1 MVIVFRSNPNFNEN
15 WGICVKIERIYVSV
29 RYFISTFVSQMHTS
43 QARLPRFPVTRPPK
57 PIAHNEPDM
66 TIDRPISKRPKKNR
80 AKVAPKNAHT
90 EFRRFYDRGDI
101 PVRLVHT
108 SFKNAIAWSVDPAVL
123 DYQHYLP
130 LFFDGLREKEE
141 PYRFFARKGTWELLK
156 HGGTRVLQ
164 VIPQVV
170 IPLKKALDTRDMEI
184 LPVALRTLQKL
195 VRSSDLAG
203 EALIPFYRQLLPVLN
218 EFLLFNKNLGD
229 QIEYGQWKKM
239 NIGDL
244 ILETLEVLELNGGP
258 DAFINI
264 QYMVPTYQSAKTP
277 GDDE

>member
-1 MVIVFRSNPNFNEN
+1 M
-15 WGICVKIERIYVSV
+15 SV
-29 RYFISTFVSQMHTS
+29 EPK
-43 QARLPRFPVTRPPK
+43 LPRFPVTRPP
-57 PIAHNEPDM
+57 
-66 TIDRPISKRPKKNR
+66 RPVIHEEENAVARSPVQKRPKKSR
-80 AKVAPKNAHT
+80 AKVAPTNAHT

-184 LPVALRTLQKL
+184 LPVALRTMQKL
-195 VRSSDLAG
+195 VKSSDLAG

-229 QIEYGQWKKM
+229 RIEYGQRKKN

-244 ILETLEVLELNGGP
+244 ILETLECLELNGGP

-277 GDDE
+277 GDEE

>member
-1 MVIVFRSNPNFNEN
+1 MCGYLYVITSL
-15 WGICVKIERIYVSV
+15 
-29 RYFISTFVSQMHTS
+29 QMMT
-43 QARLPRFPVTRPPK
+43 QPKLPRFPVTRPPK
-57 PIAHNEPDM
+57 PVIHDDPYGLM
-66 TIDRPISKRPKKNR
+66 KGPPQKRKRMKRTRNVPMNM
-80 AKVAPKNAHT
+80 HT

-108 SFKNAIAWSVDPAVL
+108 SFKNAIAWSVDPSVL

-141 PYRFFARKGTWELLK
+141 PYRFFAKKGTWELLK

-164 VIPQVV
+164 CIPQVV
-170 IPLKKALDTRDMEI
+170 IPLKKALDTRDMAI
-184 LPVALRTLQKL
+184 LPTALRTLQKL
-195 VRSSDLAG
+195 AKSSDLAG

-218 EFLLFNKNLGD
+218 EFLLRNKNLGD
-229 QIEYGQWKKM
+229 IIEYGQWKKL

-244 ILETLEVLELNGGP
+244 ILETLEVLEMTGGP
-258 DAFINI
+258 EAFINI

>member
-1 MVIVFRSNPNFNEN
+1 MSR
-15 WGICVKIERIYVSV
+15 GL
-29 RYFISTFVSQMHTS
+29 
-43 QARLPRFPVTRPPK
+43 LPRFPITRPPK
-57 PIAHNEPDM
+57 PVIHEDPNAVV
-66 TIDRPISKRPKKNR
+66 PIKRPHRRPR
-80 AKVAPKNAHT
+80 AKIAPKNAHT

-108 SFKNAIAWSVDPAVL
+108 AFKNTIAWTVDPAVL

-141 PYRFFARKGTWELLK
+141 PYRFFARKGTWALLK

-170 IPLKKALDTRDMEI
+170 VPLKKALDTRDITI
-184 LPVALRTLQKL
+184 LPTCLRTLQKL
-195 VRSSDLAG
+195 VKSSDLAG

-218 EFLLFNKNLGD
+218 EFVLANL
-229 QIEYGQWKKM
+229 

-244 ILETLEVLELNGGP
+244 IEYGQRKRLNIGDLINDTLEVLELNGGP
-258 DAFINI
+258 EAFINI
-264 QYMVPTYQSAKTP
+264 QYMIPTYQTARIP
-277 GDDE
+277 GEDE

>member
-1 MVIVFRSNPNFNEN
+1 M
-15 WGICVKIERIYVSV
+15 
-29 RYFISTFVSQMHTS
+29 
-43 QARLPRFPVTRPPK
+43 LPRFPVTRPPK
-57 PIAHNEPDM
+57 PVIHEDPNGLTRGPPE
-66 TIDRPISKRPKKNR
+66 KRKRKKRIRSVPMNM
-80 AKVAPKNAHT
+80 HT
-90 EFRRFYDRGDI
+90 QFRRFYDRGDI

-108 SFKNAIAWSVDPAVL
+108 TFKNQIAWAVDPSVL

-141 PYRFFARKGTWELLK
+141 PYRFFARKGTWQLLK

-164 VIPQVV
+164 VIPQIV
-170 IPLKKALDTRDMEI
+170 IPLKKALDTRDMAI

-195 VRSSDLAG
+195 VKSSDLAG

-218 EFLLFNKNLGD
+218 EFLLKNKNLGD
-229 QIEYGQWKKM
+229 RIEYGQRKRL

-244 ILETLEVLELNGGP
+244 ILETLEILELNGGP
-258 DAFINI
+258 EAFINI
-264 QYMVPTYQSAKTP
+264 QYMVPTYQSARTP

>member
-1 MVIVFRSNPNFNEN
+1 
-15 WGICVKIERIYVSV
+15 
-29 RYFISTFVSQMHTS
+29 MHTTG
-43 QARLPRFPVTRPPK
+43 RLPRFPVTRPPRPVDHPELEQQK
-57 PIAHNEPDM
+57 PKIV
-66 TIDRPISKRPKKNR
+66 RRKRKQIGRTVAKNQ
-80 AKVAPKNAHT
+80 HT
-90 EFRRFYDRGDI
+90 DFRRYYDRGDI

-108 SFKNAIAWSVDPAVL
+108 TFKNRIAWSVDPSVL

-156 HGGTRVLQ
+156 NGGTRVLQ
-164 VIPQVV
+164 CIPQVV

-184 LPVALRTLQKL
+184 IPVALRTMQKL
-195 VRSSDLAG
+195 VKSSELAG

-218 EFLLFNKNLGD
+218 EFINVNKNLGD
-229 QIEYGQWKKM
+229 RIEYGQRKKT

-244 ILETLEVLELNGGP
+244 INETLEVLELNGGP
-258 DAFINI
+258 EAFINI

>member
-1 MVIVFRSNPNFNEN
+1 MKKNFNFLK
-15 WGICVKIERIYVSV
+15 KI
-29 RYFISTFVSQMHTS
+29 RYNLKLIMTYEPK
-43 QARLPRFPVTRPPK
+43 LPRFPITKPPK
-57 PIAHNEPDM
+57 PVVHEEENVVSRSPVQ
-66 TIDRPISKRPKKNR
+66 KRPKKSR

-141 PYRFFARKGTWELLK
+141 PYKFFARKGTWELLK

-184 LPVALRTLQKL
+184 LPVALRTMQKL
-195 VRSSDLAG
+195 VKSSDLAG

-229 QIEYGQWKKM
+229 KIEYGQRKKN

-244 ILETLEVLELNGGP
+244 IHETLECLELNGGP

-277 GDDE
+277 GEEE

>member
-1 MVIVFRSNPNFNEN
+1 
-15 WGICVKIERIYVSV
+15 
-29 RYFISTFVSQMHTS
+29 MHTTG
-43 QARLPRFPVTRPPK
+43 RLPRFPVTRPPK
-57 PIAHNEPDM
+57 AVVHPEATVVTREAKPV
-66 TIDRPISKRPKKNR
+66 RRRKKQLGR
-80 AKVAPKNAHT
+80 VVAKNQHT
-90 EFRRFYDRGDI
+90 EFRRYYDRGDI

-108 SFKNAIAWSVDPAVL
+108 TFKNRIAWSVDPSVL

-156 HGGTRVLQ
+156 NGGTRVLQ
-164 VIPQVV
+164 CIPQVV

-184 LPVALRTLQKL
+184 LPVALRTMQKL
-195 VRSSDLAG
+195 VKSSELAG

-218 EFLLFNKNLGD
+218 EFIMCNKNLGD
-229 QIEYGQWKKM
+229 RIEYGQRKKN

-258 DAFINI
+258 EAFINI
-264 QYMVPTYQSAKTP
+264 QYMIPTYQSAKTP

>member
-1 MVIVFRSNPNFNEN
+1 MSN
-15 WGICVKIERIYVSV
+15 
-29 RYFISTFVSQMHTS
+29 
-43 QARLPRFPVTRPPK
+43 ARLPRFPVTRPPK
-57 PIAHNEPDM
+57 PMAHEDPNAITRSPVVA
-66 TIDRPISKRPKKNR
+66 KRPKKQR

-108 SFKNAIAWSVDPAVL
+108 TFKNAIAWSVDPAVL

-141 PYRFFARKGTWELLK
+141 PYKFFARKGTWELLK

-170 IPLKKALDTRDMEI
+170 IPLKKALDTRDLEI
-184 LPVALRTLQKL
+184 LPVALRTIQKL
-195 VRSSDLAG
+195 VKSSDLAG

-218 EFLLFNKNLGD
+218 EFLLSNKNIGD
-229 QIEYGQWKKM
+229 QIEYGQRKKT

-244 ILETLEVLELNGGP
+244 ILDTLEILELNGGP

-264 QYMVPTYQSAKTP
+264 QYIVPTYQSAKMP

>member
-1 MVIVFRSNPNFNEN
+1 MFLKS
-15 WGICVKIERIYVSV
+15 S
-29 RYFISTFVSQMHTS
+29 
-43 QARLPRFPVTRPPK
+43 ALPRFPVTRPPK
-57 PIAHNEPDM
+57 PVIHEDPNLVKLPPAKKP
-66 TIDRPISKRPKKNR
+66 PKRPR
-80 AKVAPKNAHT
+80 AKTAPKNAHT

-108 SFKNAIAWSVDPAVL
+108 TFKNAIAWSVDPAVL

-164 VIPQVV
+164 CIPQVV
-170 IPLKKALDTRDMEI
+170 IPLKKALDTRDLSV
-184 LPVALRTLQKL
+184 LPTALRTLQKL
-195 VRSSDLAG
+195 VKSSDLAG

-229 QIEYGQWKKM
+229 MIEYGQRKKI

-244 ILETLEVLELNGGP
+244 ILQTLETLELNGGP
-258 DAFINI
+258 EAFINI
-264 QYMVPTYQSAKTP
+264 QYIVPTYQTARIP
-277 GDDE
+277 GEDE

>member
-1 MVIVFRSNPNFNEN
+1 MTRAS
-15 WGICVKIERIYVSV
+15 
-29 RYFISTFVSQMHTS
+29 
-43 QARLPRFPVTRPPK
+43 LPRFPVTRAPKPVLHEDPQAITPVKRPPK
-57 PIAHNEPDM
+57 
-66 TIDRPISKRPKKNR
+66 RQR

-108 SFKNAIAWSVDPAVL
+108 AFKNTIAWTVDPAVL

-141 PYRFFARKGTWELLK
+141 PYRFFARKGTWALLK

-170 IPLKKALDTRDMEI
+170 VPLKKALDTRDLTI
-184 LPVALRTLQKL
+184 LPCALRTLQKL
-195 VRSSDLAG
+195 VKSSDLAG

-218 EFLLFNKNLGD
+218 EFILCNKHLGD
-229 QIEYGQWKKM
+229 LIEYGQRKKV

-244 ILETLEVLELNGGP
+244 INETLEVLELNGGP
-258 DAFINI
+258 EAFINI
-264 QYMVPTYQSAKTP
+264 QYMIPTYQTARIP
-277 GDDE
+277 GEDE

>member
-1 MVIVFRSNPNFNEN
+1 MNK
-15 WGICVKIERIYVSV
+15 GK
-29 RYFISTFVSQMHTS
+29 
-43 QARLPRFPVTRPPK
+43 LPRFPVTRPPK
-57 PIAHNEPDM
+57 AIVHPEAQVRDTKPAPVKRQKKSLAHVVA
-66 TIDRPISKRPKKNR
+66 KNQ
-80 AKVAPKNAHT
+80 HT

-108 SFKNAIAWSVDPAVL
+108 TFKNAIAWSVDPSVL

-156 HGGTRVLQ
+156 NGGTRVLQ
-164 VIPQVV
+164 CIPQVV
-170 IPLKKALDTRDMEI
+170 IPLKKALDTRDLEI

-195 VRSSDLAG
+195 VKSSELAG

-218 EFLLFNKNLGD
+218 EFIMCNKNLGD
-229 QIEYGQWKKM
+229 KIEYGQRKKE

-244 ILETLEVLELNGGP
+244 ILQTLETLELNGGP
-258 DAFINI
+258 EAFINI
-264 QYMVPTYQSAKTP
+264 QYMIPTYQSAKTP

>member
-1 MVIVFRSNPNFNEN
+1 MMSGLTTTN
-15 WGICVKIERIYVSV
+15 G
-29 RYFISTFVSQMHTS
+29 
-43 QARLPRFPVTRPPK
+43 RLPRFPVTKPPK
-57 PIAHNEPDM
+57 PIQHSEAPV
-66 TIDRPISKRPKKNR
+66 RKRAKAKKNKKTMLR
-80 AKVAPKNAHT
+80 CVPKNQNT

-108 SFKNAIAWSVDPAVL
+108 SFKNAIAWSIDPAIL

-141 PYRFFARKGTWELLK
+141 PYKFFARKGTWELLK
-156 HGGTRVLQ
+156 NGGTRVLS

-170 IPLKKALDTRDMEI
+170 IPLKKALDTRDAEI
-184 LPVALRTLQKL
+184 LPIALRTMQKL
-195 VRSSDLAG
+195 VKSSELAG

-218 EFLLFNKNLGD
+218 EFIMYNKNLGD
-229 QIEYGQWKKM
+229 RIEYGQRKKE

-258 DAFINI
+258 EAFINI
-264 QYMVPTYQSAKTP
+264 QYMIPTYQSAKSP

>member
-1 MVIVFRSNPNFNEN
+1 MS
-15 WGICVKIERIYVSV
+15 GGK
-29 RYFISTFVSQMHTS
+29 
-43 QARLPRFPVTRPPK
+43 LPRFPVTKPP
-57 PIAHNEPDM
+57 
-66 TIDRPISKRPKKNR
+66 R
-80 AKVAPKNAHT
+80 AVLHPETEVATREVAPVKRQKRSLHKKVSPNQHT

-108 SFKNAIAWSVDPAVL
+108 TFKNAIAWSVDPSVL

-156 HGGTRVLQ
+156 NGGTRVLQ
-164 VIPQVV
+164 CIPQVV
-170 IPLKKALDTRDMEI
+170 IPLKKALDTRDMDI
-184 LPVALRTLQKL
+184 VPVALRTMQKL
-195 VRSSDLAG
+195 VKSSELAG

-218 EFLLFNKNLGD
+218 EFSLCNKNLGD
-229 QIEYGQWKKM
+229 RIEYGQRKKE

-244 ILETLEVLELNGGP
+244 IQETLECLELNGGP
-258 DAFINI
+258 EAFINI
-264 QYMVPTYQSAKTP
+264 QYMIPTYQSAKAP

>member
-1 MVIVFRSNPNFNEN
+1 MS
-15 WGICVKIERIYVSV
+15 G
-29 RYFISTFVSQMHTS
+29 
-43 QARLPRFPVTRPPK
+43 AGRLPRFPITRPSK
-57 PIAHNEPDM
+57 PVPHD
-66 TIDRPISKRPKKNR
+66 DRHGLMRVGPAKRPRKKR
-80 AKVAPKNAHT
+80 GEIAPKNAHT

-108 SFKNAIAWSVDPAVL
+108 TFKNAISWSVDPAVL

-170 IPLKKALDTRDMEI
+170 VPLKKALSTRDVTV

-195 VRSSDLAG
+195 VKSSELAG
-203 EALIPFYRQLLPVLN
+203 EALIPYYRQILPVLN
-218 EFLLFNKNLGD
+218 EFLLRNKHLGD
-229 QIEYGQWKKM
+229 MIEYGQRKKV

-244 ILETLEVLELNGGP
+244 ILDTLEILELNGGP
-258 DAFINI
+258 EAFINI
-264 QYMVPTYQSAKTP
+264 QYMVPTYQSARVP
-277 GDDE
+277 DRDE